1 MYVENTGL
9 ELLHLDCI
17 NVTAVSKNNSELQDA
32 LALELA
38 FGGNVHFSYDGR
50 HGNAVS
56 KSDDVDPVTEGDDV
70 TYTVNVSNNGPDT
83 AENVV
88 LTDNLPGGVTFV
100 SATPEQGVCNEAGG
114 VVTCD
119 LDGIANG
126 ASVEVVIVVNT
137 TTDGT
142 ITNNASATSDTFDPD
157 TGNNS
162 ASEDTTVN
170 PSTPPTEII
179 IDNLDPEFST
189 EGNWSTHSSETLLQ
203 YGSDFAWA
211 QPGTG
216 ANRAIFT
223 PDIAASGEYEVY
235 VWWVRCWTCASDAPY
250 IVNYAGG
257 STTIRVD
264 QGDRD
269 RAGQWNSI
277 GVFTFNAGTS
287 GSIVLTNDAGGRV
300 VADAVRLVP

>member
-1 MYVENTGL
+1 
-9 ELLHLDCI
+9 
-17 NVTAVSKNNSELQDA
+17 
-32 LALELA
+32 
-38 FGGNVHFSYDGR
+38 
-50 HGNAVS
+50 VS

-70 TYTVNVSNNGPDT
+70 TYRVDVSNNGPDT
-83 AENVV
+83 AENVA

-100 SATPEQGVCNEAGG
+100 SATPEQGVCSESGG

-119 LDGIANG
+119 LDDIASG

-137 TTDGT
+137 TTYGT
-142 ITNNASATSDTFDPD
+142 ITNNASVASDTVDPD

-170 PSTPPTEII
+170 SSTPPTEIV

-189 EGNWSTHSSETLLQ
+189 EGDWSTYSNDALLH
-203 YGSDFAWA
+203 YGSDFVYA

-216 ANRAIFT
+216 ADRAIFT
-223 PDIAASGEYEVY
+223 PDIAASGEYEVF
-235 VWWVRCWTCASDAPY
+235 VWWVRCWNNCASNAPY
-250 IVNYAGG
+250 TVNHADG
-257 STTIRVD
+257 STTIPMD

-269 RAGQWNSI
+269 RAGQWNNI

-287 GSIVLTNDAGGRV
+287 GSIVLTNDTDGRV
-300 VADAVRLVP
+300 VADAVRLVPQ